1 MRMDLAGSRSA
12 VLPGLATDPELVL
25 TWGPLIL
32 LPDEQTPWMQ
42 QTIRQDVKES
52 GQLWMGRRED
62 SRTHTGWP
70 LCVLD
75 AQVLGADGQVLEQ
88 RLGAFYAFF
97 EHGAAALLRTPSL
110 KHYQEYRDEIIEI
123 FRSGAPDWS
132 GYVSSVAQIFDLEA
146 GQKAVEHLSRTSS
159 ASE

>member
-1 MRMDLAGSRSA
+1 MDLAGSRSA
-12 VLPGLATDPELVL
+12 ALPGLTTDPELVL

-75 AQVLGADGQVLEQ
+75 AQVLGADGQVLEH

-110 KHYQEYRDEIIEI
+110 KHYQECRDEIIEI

-146 GQKAVEHLSRTSS
+146 GQKGVEHLSRTSS